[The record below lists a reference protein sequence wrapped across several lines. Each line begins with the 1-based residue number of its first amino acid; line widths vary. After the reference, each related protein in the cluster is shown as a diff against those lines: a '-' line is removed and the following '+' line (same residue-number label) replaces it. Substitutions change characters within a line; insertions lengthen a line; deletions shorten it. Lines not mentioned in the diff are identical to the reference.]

1 MRVESPWS
9 KEDVEPEP
17 VAKPLNLL
25 PVENQQLIVG
35 MPSQGPTIT
44 VRPQPPFAEKKF
56 RWLST
61 TALVLGIILSITT
74 ATSQMEESRA
84 EDAAAGYC
92 VGFWVLAMIFEGAH
106 YSRMAVHNENYGLD
120 SSSAKLNIALAIIL
134 LLLGVGVFFALF

>member
-9 KEDVEPEP
+9 KENVEPEP

-25 PVENQQLIVG
+25 SAENQQLIVG

-44 VRPQPPFAEKKF
+44 VRPQPPFAEKMF

-61 TALVLGIILSITT
+61 TALVLGIILFIAVWSNSNFQT
-74 ATSQMEESRA
+74 A

-92 VGFWVLAMIFEGAH
+92 VGLWILAMVFEGVH
-106 YSRMAVHNENYGLD
+106 YSKMVVHNESHGLD
-120 SSSAKLNIALAIIL
+120 SSAAKLNIALAIIL
-134 LLLGVGVFFALF
+134 LLLGAGVFFALF

>member
-25 PVENQQLIVG
+25 SAENQQLIVG

-44 VRPQPPFAEKKF
+44 VRPQPPFTEKKF

-61 TALVLGIILSITT
+61 TALVLGIILFITT
-74 ATSQMEESRA
+74 ATSNPNSRA
-84 EDAAAGYC
+84 EDAVAGYC
-92 VGFWVLAMIFEGAH
+92 VGLWILAMIFEGAH
-106 YSRMAVHNENYGLD
+106 YSRMVVHNENYGLD
-120 SSSAKLNIALAIIL
+120 SSAAKLNIALAIIL
-134 LLLGVGVFFALF
+134 LLLGAGVFFALF

>member
-9 KEDVEPEP
+9 KEEAEPEP

-25 PVENQQLIVG
+25 SAENQQLIVG
-35 MPSQGPTIT
+35 IPSQGPTIT

-61 TALVLGIILSITT
+61 TALVLGIILFITT
-74 ATSQMEESRA
+74 ATSNPNSRA

-106 YSRMAVHNENYGLD
+106 YSRMVVHNESYELD
-120 SSSAKLNIALAIIL
+120 SSAAKLNIALAIIL